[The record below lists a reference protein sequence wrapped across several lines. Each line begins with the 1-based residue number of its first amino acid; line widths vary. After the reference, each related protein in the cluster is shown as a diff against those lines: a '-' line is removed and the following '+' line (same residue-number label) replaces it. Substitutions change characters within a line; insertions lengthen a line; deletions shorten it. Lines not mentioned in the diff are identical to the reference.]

1 MKKKD
6 RTALEKLVGT
16 EVNKMLN
23 EINSTLKEPIC
34 YSASR
39 AGALKESN
47 GKTTFTSN
55 TGWFDRECQS
65 KS

>member
-6 RTALEKLVGT
+6 RTAFEKLVGT

-39 AGALKESN
+39 GALKESN